1 MVLKNYRT
9 IVSTQTYSGS
19 ATTTVTDLPRD
30 FLIQRIV
37 LDFYGTTTISST
49 STLVED
55 ALLKCV
61 KAIRIKAVGEGSSR
75 TIFEVAG
82 DDLYYLNFFDYGFG
96 FVVVLFFFQ

>member
-49 STLVED
+49 STLVQQSE
-55 ALLKCV
+55 LKQLV
-61 KAIRIKAVGEGSSR
+61 RVAQEQFLKLPVMIF
-75 TIFEVAG
+75 TILTFLIM
-82 DDLYYLNFFDYGFG
+82 D
-96 FVVVLFFFQ
+96 FQPH